1 MIYGDIPF
9 PTKFWGLYKFT
20 VEGRRTLKREI
31 GREIYNYFCKKDAQ
45 PIDAFFLTA
54 YNKLMT
60 SNPKDPQFRNVY
72 YAWKQAQ
79 KRDEALSR
87 SHRFTTIF
95 VVHRCDANGLWI
107 PTKEEIANAIAEHFR
122 KGDEEIIKDDLKKY
136 IN

>member
-1 MIYGDIPF
+1 MIYGDTPF

-20 VEGRRTLKREI
+20 VKGRRALKKEI
-31 GREIYNYFCKKDAQ
+31 GREIYRYFCKKDPD

-54 YNKLMT
+54 YEKIMT
-60 SNPKDPQFRNVY
+60 SDLKDESFKTVCRS
-72 YAWKQAQ
+72 WRMLQ

-95 VVHRCDANGLWI
+95 VVHKCDANGLWI
-107 PTKEEIANAIAEHFR
+107 PTKDELANAVKENLR
-122 KGDEEIIKDDLKKY
+122 QGDEENLTDEVKKY